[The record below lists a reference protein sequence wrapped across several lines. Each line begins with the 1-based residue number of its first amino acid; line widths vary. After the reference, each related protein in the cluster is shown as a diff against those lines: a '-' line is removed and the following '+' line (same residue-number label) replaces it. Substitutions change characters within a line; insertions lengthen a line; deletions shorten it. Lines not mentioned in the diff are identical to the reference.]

1 MNYIPL
7 HVHTGWSLLD
17 STLDVVEY
25 VNFVSENGGKA
36 CSITDHNNIKA
47 LVPFAKA
54 CKNKGIKPII
64 GCELDV
70 WNNDSFLGR
79 VTLIAKN
86 KTGYKNLVSIVSI
99 ARSKNR
105 VESDGYPK
113 SFLNELHQYS
123 AGLICLIGDLRSE
136 IFTESFVNPEMAYNS
151 DSEEECKQ
159 LLRHDFKASIDLVIK
174 KYRKIFNDVFIYFDY
189 SKLPCLKILGLAI
202 RDNFSEA
209 LPSNN
214 IHYLSKSDYTIHKLI
229 VNDEDRLSNPIDDK
243 RIFNEEYTFSHILK
257 SLPDGERTFKL
268 LDLIENFSIE
278 ERPMIPDFKIKDH
291 IILDQDEY
299 LRNICRKGFS
309 EKILPRIGE
318 SPDIKAVY
326 LERIKHELF
335 VFKQAKISG
344 YFLIVKDI
352 VDFIKSFGYPADSR
366 GSSSGSIISY
376 LIGVSSIDPIL
387 PDPTLTYSKERE
399 LSFERFYNEGR
410 NTASNVSL
418 PDIDMDLPPSIR
430 TDVIDHIRNKYGN
443 DCVAHIIT
451 HSRFK
456 GKGAIKEAF
465 RILKPVINYFDVANE
480 ITKLFAEESKISDE
494 LSEIQEEDPSYGII
508 RWNIDNI
515 SDVAKHYE
523 KYKEAFDFA
532 IRIEKLPKNES
543 VHAAGII
550 ISDKMLSN
558 HFPMTYSQKLD
569 QMIIDVEGVD
579 IEMLGGVKFDIL
591 GVSAL
596 EKIYQIEKM
605 INRKL
610 NEVQFGI
617 LT

>member
-1 MNYIPL
+1 M
-7 HVHTGWSLLD
+7 
-17 STLDVVEY
+17 
-25 VNFVSENGGKA
+25 
-36 CSITDHNNIKA
+36 
-47 LVPFAKA
+47 
-54 CKNKGIKPII
+54 
-64 GCELDV
+64 
-70 WNNDSFLGR
+70 
-79 VTLIAKN
+79 
-86 KTGYKNLVSIVSI
+86 
-99 ARSKNR
+99 
-105 VESDGYPK
+105 
-113 SFLNELHQYS
+113 
-123 AGLICLIGDLRSE
+123 
-136 IFTESFVNPEMAYNS
+136 
-151 DSEEECKQ
+151 
-159 LLRHDFKASIDLVIK
+159 
-174 KYRKIFNDVFIYFDY
+174 
-189 SKLPCLKILGLAI
+189 
-202 RDNFSEA
+202 
-209 LPSNN
+209 
-214 IHYLSKSDYTIHKLI
+214 
-229 VNDEDRLSNPIDDK
+229 
-243 RIFNEEYTFSHILK
+243 
-257 SLPDGERTFKL
+257 
-268 LDLIENFSIE
+268 
-278 ERPMIPDFKIKDH
+278 
-291 IILDQDEY
+291 
-299 LRNICRKGFS
+299 
-309 EKILPRIGE
+309 
-318 SPDIKAVY
+318 
-326 LERIKHELF
+326 
-335 VFKQAKISG
+335 
-344 YFLIVKDI
+344 
-352 VDFIKSFGYPADSR
+352 
-366 GSSSGSIISY
+366 
-376 LIGVSSIDPIL
+376 SSIDPIL

>member
-1 MNYIPL
+1 
-7 HVHTGWSLLD
+7 
-17 STLDVVEY
+17 
-25 VNFVSENGGKA
+25 
-36 CSITDHNNIKA
+36 
-47 LVPFAKA
+47 
-54 CKNKGIKPII
+54 
-64 GCELDV
+64 
-70 WNNDSFLGR
+70 
-79 VTLIAKN
+79 
-86 KTGYKNLVSIVSI
+86 
-99 ARSKNR
+99 
-105 VESDGYPK
+105 
-113 SFLNELHQYS
+113 
-123 AGLICLIGDLRSE
+123 
-136 IFTESFVNPEMAYNS
+136 MAYNS